1 MPFPVSYDINYYKG
15 DTFELL
21 IQPKDSSGNALN
33 LSGYTGLFTIST
45 ARGESGI
52 VVGNGS
58 ASIVNASNVF
68 CAIPSSTGSAFLAS
82 QYVYDIQVSSGSIV
96 YTLLTGNVNVTQD
109 ISGS

>member
-1 MPFPVSYDINYYKG
+1 MPFPVSYDISYYKG

-21 IQPKDSSGNALN
+21 VYPKDSAGNTLN
-33 LSGYTGLFTIST
+33 LSGYSGLFTIST
-45 ARGESGI
+45 ARGDSGI

-58 ASIVNASNVF
+58 ASIVNASSVF
-68 CAIPSSTGSAFLAS
+68 CTIPATTGSAFLAS
-82 QYVYDIQVSSGSIV
+82 QYVYDVQVTSGSIV

>member
-21 IQPKDSSGNALN
+21 LYPKDSSGTALN
-33 LSGYTGLFTIST
+33 LSGYSGLFTIST
-45 ARGESGI
+45 VRGDAGI

-58 ASIVNASNVF
+58 ASVVNGSAVF
-68 CAIPSSTGSAFLAS
+68 CTIPANTGSAFLAS
-82 QYVYDIQVSSGSIV
+82 SYVYDIQMSSGSIV